1 MTPKIFTVEEVD
13 ALIPELSRRVGAQI
27 ALGAEIERIVKQLS
41 RETGE
46 PVASLESRPGE
57 PRSARALRAQL
68 SDCVGR
74 YEEGWRDIQ
83 GLGAVVKDTSMGLI
97 DFCGRVDGR
106 LVWLCW
112 RYGEDNL
119 GYYHELDTGFSGRRA
134 LGPETRSRM
143 LN

>member
-1 MTPKIFTVEEVD
+1 MNPKIFTVEEVD
-13 ALIPELSRRVGAQI
+13 ALIPELSRRVAAQL

-46 PVASLESRPGE
+46 PVASLEPRPGE
-57 PRSARALRAQL
+57 AASAQALRAKL

-83 GLGAVVKDTSMGLI
+83 GLGAVVKDTTMGLI
-97 DFCGRVDGR
+97 DFCGHLDGR

-119 GYYHELDTGFSGRRA
+119 GYYHELDTGFAGRRA
-134 LGPETRSRM
+134 LGQAVRTRM

>member
-27 ALGAEIERIVKQLS
+27 ALGTEIERIVKQLS

-46 PVASLESRPGE
+46 PVASLEPRLGE
-57 PRSARALRAQL
+57 AASARALRAKL
-68 SDCVGR
+68 SDCVGK
-74 YEEGWRDIQ
+74 YEDGWRDIQ

-97 DFCGRVDGR
+97 DFCGRLDGR

-112 RYGEDNL
+112 RYGEDNI
-119 GYYHELDTGFSGRRA
+119 GYYHELDAGFSGRRA
-134 LGPETRSRM
+134 LGPETRNRT

>member
-13 ALIPELSRRVGAQI
+13 ALIPELSRRVGDQI
-27 ALGAEIERIVKQLS
+27 VLGAEIERIVKQLS
-41 RETGE
+41 LETGE
-46 PVASLESRPGE
+46 PVASLEPRQGE
-57 PRSARALRAQL
+57 SQSTRGLRAKL

-83 GLGAVVKDTSMGLI
+83 ELGAIVKDTTVGLL
-97 DFCGRVDGR
+97 DFCGRLDGR

-119 GYYHELDTGFSGRRA
+119 AYYHELDAGFAGRRA
-134 LGPETRSRM
+134 LGPETRSRL

>member
-1 MTPKIFTVEEVD
+1 MTPRIFTVEAVD
-13 ALIPELSRRVGAQI
+13 ALIPELSRRVGVQI

-46 PVASLESRPGE
+46 PVASLEPRPGE
-57 PRSARALRAQL
+57 SASARSLRAEL

-74 YEEGWRDIQ
+74 YEAGWRDIQ
-83 GLGAVVKDTSMGLI
+83 GLGAVVKDTAIGLL

-119 GYYHELDTGFSGRRA
+119 GYYHELDAGFAGRRA
-134 LGPETRSRM
+134 IGADTRNRL

>member
-1 MTPKIFTVEEVD
+1 MNPKIFTVEEVD
-13 ALIPELSRRVGAQI
+13 ALIPELSRRVGAQL
-27 ALGAEIERIVKQLS
+27 ALGVEIERIVKQLS

-46 PVASLESRPGE
+46 PVASLEPRPEEG
-57 PRSARALRAQL
+57 PSARALRARL

-97 DFCGRVDGR
+97 DFCGHLDGR

-134 LGPETRSRM
+134 LGPETRTRM

>member
-13 ALIPELSRRVGAQI
+13 ALIPELSRRVAAQL
-27 ALGAEIERIVKQLS
+27 ALGVEIERIVKQLS

-46 PVASLESRPGE
+46 PVASLEPRPGE
-57 PRSARALRAQL
+57 GASARALRAKL

-83 GLGAVVKDTSMGLI
+83 GLGAVVKDTTMGLI
-97 DFCGRVDGR
+97 DFCGRLDGR